1 MSFFKND
8 KADEEM
14 HKNLIV
20 GYFKNKIEGYERRDK
35 DRETD
40 EENYIN
46 EQWCLKHFHG
56 CCTHCGVKS
65 YIDMKAGKLSTNFTA
80 QGLITHCATLLISA
94 LHTVRIVIVV
104 LTDNC
109 C

>member
-1 MSFFKND
+1 MAKTYLVSREWIWCAIARARDFNNVFFSKN

-14 HKNLIV
+14 HTNLIV
-20 GYFKNKIEGYERRDK
+20 GYFKNKLEGYERQDK

-56 CCTHCGVKS
+56 CCTHCGV
-65 YIDMKAGKLSTNFTA
+65 NFI
-80 QGLITHCATLLISA
+80 LK
-94 LHTVRIVIVV
+94 
-104 LTDNC
+104 
-109 C
+109 